1 MARLITESMWRL
13 GTVIRIPLLSRV
25 KAVETRVEFNSV
37 TKLTDI
43 VVWIEEE
50 PIENLQP
57 VYNAH
62 VRTHEGD
69 VEKGRRKGV
78 FRLQ

>member
-1 MARLITESMWRL
+1 MARLITESLWRL

-25 KAVETRVEFNSV
+25 KAVETRIEFNPV

-50 PIENLQP
+50 PPKNIIP
-57 VYNAH
+57 VVDKVNETLKY
-62 VRTHEGD
+62 
-69 VEKGRRKGV
+69 RKIS
-78 FRLQ
+78 